1 MSNKFLIKSAVIPV
15 AGIGTRFLPITRSV
29 PKVLLP
35 LINRPI
41 IEYAVRE
48 IVSCGISDIIFV
60 MGRNMNI
67 VKEYFD
73 EKSDLLKYLKDSN
86 NFEKIKEQ
94 EEISKLANID
104 VVYQDKALGLGHAIL
119 QSKSKVKSEYFL
131 VVLPDDLIFNDIN
144 AVKQILEVHNK
155 LGGTCVGLKEVQE
168 EEISNKGIVEGKLIK
183 KNIYSLSNMV
193 EKPEIVNAPSNLS
206 IIGRYILNK
215 KIFELLEK
223 QSNSA
228 LGEIQ
233 ITDSI
238 KNSMKF
244 ENVYGKLIEGEHFDV
259 GNPKGM
265 LEASIY
271 LTNQNK

>member
-1 MSNKFLIKSAVIPV
+1 MTNKSLIKSAVIPV

-94 EEISKLANID
+94 KEISKLANIE

-119 QSKSKVKSEYFL
+119 QSQSRIKSEYFL
-131 VVLPDDLIFNDIN
+131 VVLPDDLIFNNIN
-144 AVKQILEVHNK
+144 AAKQLLDVHNK
-155 LGGTCVGLKEVQE
+155 LGGTCIGLKEVPE
-168 EEISNKGIVEGKLIK
+168 EEISNKGIVEGKLIE

-193 EKPEIVNAPSNLS
+193 EKPELQNAPSNLS

-215 KIFELLEK
+215 KIFKLLEQ
-223 QSNSA
+223 QSPGA

-238 KNSMKF
+238 KKSIEF
-244 ENVYGKLIEGEHFDV
+244 ENVYGKLIKGEHFDA

-265 LEASIY
+265 LEATIH